1 MSSRLLGADWTVAK
15 VLDSIIKSD
24 PPFHVLIDTG
34 ALITGMSNYGV
45 ARYML
50 THGLS
55 TDFDGV
61 VFLDHRDRK
70 MIVSVGNDCFTLFFC
85 FSAKEMLSYLLTHRS
100 YIVTQHDSFCDMGCM
115 LYGLPK
121 LVYQFTAAFRF
132 MIRFIQLVWIF
143 ISALMQRLPS
153 HWART

>member
-1 MSSRLLGADWTVAK
+1 MLRWIGPSVTK
-15 VLDSIIKSD
+15 VLDDIIKSD

-34 ALITGMSNYGV
+34 ALITGISNYGV

-70 MIVSVGNDCFTLFFC
+70 MIVSVVQLVYGFALFC
-85 FSAKEMLSYLLTHRS
+85 FSFM
-100 YIVTQHDSFCDMGCM
+100 FCCWSCCRHAAVS
-115 LYGLPK
+115 LPPG
-121 LVYQFTAAFRF
+121 RF
-132 MIRFIQLVWIF
+132 PR
-143 ISALMQRLPS
+143 RLPS
-153 HWART
+153 RVTTPMGSVGRELRGYRSRV